1 MANYATNTYQIS
13 GSLENVL
20 AAMKTKLNT
29 LDSTNNPIVLV
40 EVQPYKG
47 SNSEWVG
54 YLIYD

>member
-1 MANYATNTYQIS
+1 MANYATNTYQVD

-20 AAMKTKLNT
+20 TALKTKLNT
-29 LDSTNNPIVLV
+29 LDSTNNPIIVCD
-40 EVQPYKG
+40 VQPFKG